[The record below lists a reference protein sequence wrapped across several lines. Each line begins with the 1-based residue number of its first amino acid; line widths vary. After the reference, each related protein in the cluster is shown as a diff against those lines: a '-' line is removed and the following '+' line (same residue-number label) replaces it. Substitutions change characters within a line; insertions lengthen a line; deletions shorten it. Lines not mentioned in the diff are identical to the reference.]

1 MPSIMKTWLILV
13 VEEPHHHQQTK
24 STPLPTGG
32 IKDTPG
38 GLPIPKTV
46 VEKVEPD
53 HPSHGE
59 VPGTEAFA
67 IRTQDATPDEVR
79 TAPDITRANLEGVFT
94 SK

>member
-1 MPSIMKTWLILV
+1 MTRLNIVAEDPQ
-13 VEEPHHHQQTK
+13 HHQQTN
-24 STPLPTGG
+24 STPLPAGS

-59 VPGTEAFA
+59 VPGTEAYE

-79 TAPDITRANLEGVFT
+79 TAPDITRTNLEGV
-94 SK
+94 